1 MIIND
6 STFRNFLKGI
16 DRVIEI
22 IIVFS
27 FRLLIIRLVAMNV
40 NTPTTVTHGHMSSVL
55 IYRYIKL
62 KKIFY
67 YK

>member
-1 MIIND
+1 MIINY
-6 STFRNFLKGI
+6 STFRNLLKGI

-40 NTPTTVTHGHMSSVL
+40 NTPTTV
-55 IYRYIKL
+55 
-62 KKIFY
+62 
-67 YK
+67 

>member
-40 NTPTTVTHGHMSSVL
+40 NTPTTVLHGHML
-55 IYRYIKL
+55 QNYGYTGI
-62 KKIFY
+62 
-67 YK
+67 